1 MKRRKVKQMTKR
13 YKLLDVFP
21 EWLTSGIFSRIL
33 TLYPERFEWL
43 DATLAP
49 ILDIEYFGNY
59 SGGKIISVLLDK
71 FVDEDN
77 ETISS
82 DDKNV
87 IAQIIVNLYG
97 DKWAHLYDAITAE
110 YNPINNYDMTQTET
124 PNITKTNKAKTK
136 TTINND
142 MGSKTYGFNS
152 SEGVPQADTSTE
164 ATQTVEG
171 DLDVNKTNNIETE
184 TGTRT
189 LTRSGNIGVTT
200 SQQMIESEISL
211 RQWNFYK
218 SCFDDIDDVMT
229 ARYYL

>member
-1 MKRRKVKQMTKR
+1 M
-13 YKLLDVFP
+13 
-21 EWLTSGIFSRIL
+21 
-33 TLYPERFEWL
+33 
-43 DATLAP
+43 
-49 ILDIEYFGNY
+49 
-59 SGGKIISVLLDK
+59 
-71 FVDEDN
+71 
-77 ETISS
+77 
-82 DDKNV
+82 
-87 IAQIIVNLYG
+87 
-97 DKWAHLYDAITAE
+97 
-110 YNPINNYDMTQTET
+110 T